1 MDDIL
6 FFDLSNDG
14 HHYNY
19 NSSIMKHVKTEGE
32 SNRVCY
38 YTETNNPHIV
48 HELQEAGIIVNNITL
63 PPRQGIMSIRA
74 RTIVLFHMLNYARKN
89 RYRKIH
95 LLFMDNC
102 IISLILLFPL
112 LLRLEITGTLHWY
125 PTRKW
130 KEKAFYWLLNTGMID
145 RIVVHGQLTQEKVR
159 RRLAHVS
166 SRRVVTIHF
175 PSFHHR
181 DVQDSEMEEIKRLK
195 QKLAPYKRPYFLCFG
210 GLRYDKG
217 IDLLLEA
224 AAQLSDEEFTVLVA
238 GSEDYFN
245 IEDIERI
252 AHGSGI
258 ANKVFL
264 DLKYI
269 SPEAASYYFQTCDSV
284 VLPYRSMYSAQ
295 SGPLIEGAAR
305 NKLIVGPSHGEVGF
319 TIQNYRLGLT
329 FESDRTDDLARKL
342 QAALDRLNGNH
353 EQPNEVSNEYS
364 SMLTQEKFGAQYQR
378 FFANDKHDREE
389 EVA

>member
-1 MDDIL
+1 VEE
-6 FFDLSNDG
+6 
-14 HHYNY
+14 
-19 NSSIMKHVKTEGE
+19 VK
-32 SNRVCY
+32 
-38 YTETNNPHIV
+38 
-48 HELQEAGIIVNNITL
+48 
-63 PPRQGIMSIRA
+63 
-74 RTIVLFHMLNYARKN
+74 
-89 RYRKIH
+89 
-95 LLFMDNC
+95 
-102 IISLILLFPL
+102 
-112 LLRLEITGTLHWY
+112 W
-125 PTRKW
+125 
-130 KEKAFYWLLNTGMID
+130 
-145 RIVVHGQLTQEKVR
+145 
-159 RRLAHVS
+159 
-166 SRRVVTIHF
+166 
-175 PSFHHR
+175 
-181 DVQDSEMEEIKRLK
+181 LK
-195 QKLAPYKRPYFLCFG
+195 QKLSFYKRPYFLCFG

-224 AAQLSDEEFTVLVA
+224 AARLSDEEFTVLIA

-245 IEDIERI
+245 KEDIERI
-252 AHGSGI
+252 THRSGI

-342 QAALDRLNGNH
+342 QAALDRLNGNN
-353 EQPNEVSNEYS
+353 EQPNERSSEYS